1 MALVARENKYT
12 KPSIN
17 EKNIIEIN
25 EGRHPVVEKVIPK
38 GTFISNNCLLN
49 SKDYQLLLVT
59 GPNMAGK
66 STYMRQVALI
76 SIMAQIG
83 SFVPAKEA
91 NLCINDKIFT
101 RIGASDDLAGGKS
114 TFMVE
119 MSEVS
124 NILRYAT
131 QNSLVLLDEVGR
143 GTSTYDGL
151 SIAWSVIEY
160 ICSKSDLKCKTLF
173 ATHYHELTKLEDK
186 MEGIKNFSVAVKEV
200 NNNIVFLR
208 KIIRGGADQSYG
220 IEVAKLAGL
229 PEEVI
234 IRAKEILSSL
244 EASSKED
251 IKGKIPRDIN
261 NDKVENNRA
270 KGSKKTVH
278 NEGVQ
283 LGLVDMEKDSFIKDI
298 SNIDI
303 INLTPME
310 AINILYKLNK
320 DSKSLL

>member
-1 MALVARENKYT
+1 
-12 KPSIN
+12 
-17 EKNIIEIN
+17 
-25 EGRHPVVEKVIPK
+25 
-38 GTFISNNCLLN
+38 
-49 SKDYQLLLVT
+49 
-59 GPNMAGK
+59 
-66 STYMRQVALI
+66 
-76 SIMAQIG
+76 
-83 SFVPAKEA
+83 
-91 NLCINDKIFT
+91 
-101 RIGASDDLAGGKS
+101 
-114 TFMVE
+114 MVE

-131 QNSLVLLDEVGR
+131 KDSLVLLDEVGR

-160 ICSKSDLKCKTLF
+160 ICTNQGVKCKTLF

-186 MEGIKNFSVAVKEV
+186 IPGIKNFSVAVKEV

-208 KIIRGGADQSYG
+208 KIIPGGADESYG

-234 IRAKEILSSL
+234 IRAKEILNSL
-244 EASSKED
+244 ESSSKKDDNLEVKRD
-251 IKGKIPRDIN
+251 TNSIKSEGIN
-261 NDKVENNRA
+261 KV
-270 KGSKKTVH
+270 SKKETPQQ
-278 NEGVQ
+278 GVQ
-283 LGLVDMEKDSFIKDI
+283 LGLMDMEKDSFIKYV

-320 DSKSLL
+320 DSRSLL